1 MIVRTNSV
9 DADGNRI
16 FRGDFLSEEPDPFHS
31 KPKYMVVRVSK
42 QWFIRTLGKG
52 AQIVAPLTEVADKL
66 YVCFNI
72 GAFKSD
78 TSTSNL
84 FSKSSLNRGGK
95 KAWRD

>member
-78 TSTSNL
+78 KATPHL
-84 FSKSSLNRGGK
+84 FSKTRVTTGIKHMG
-95 KAWRD
+95 